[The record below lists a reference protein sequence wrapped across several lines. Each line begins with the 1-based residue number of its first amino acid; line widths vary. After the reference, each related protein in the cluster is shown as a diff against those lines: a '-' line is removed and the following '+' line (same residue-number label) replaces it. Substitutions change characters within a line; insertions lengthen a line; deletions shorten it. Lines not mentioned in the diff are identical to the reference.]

1 MVKQPEIG
9 GTASSLM
16 MMRMIV
22 APVTGELNRRRKV
35 RKNWWISKWIPVNL
49 SGESFMSALDFIK
62 SDDTS
67 DIAFDDVGATPG
79 EDAVV
84 RGSDYRFEGS
94 GYANVPNVK
103 GFTKATASKGSTRHS
118 QRHLKGVDQPSGSE
132 PIDVSDDIEASADQ
146 AMDVSKGKEKELVV
160 SSKKKKLIK
169 KGATPAIQGS
179 SVKSVESFEGSE
191 GQDIYVPNWGVKVGD
206 NFKDPTVCA
215 EALAHFAPPGVRSA
229 ISEMEADHLISR
241 MMLSSCNLSAF
252 LAEGVTRFAKG
263 MQEYEEASKKKD
275 KMKASIAAMK
285 NEIACFAEKEE
296 AWSKKVNDLS
306 KQHEI
311 EMSDFKKSF
320 EADREK
326 LKANREALF
335 VAVARTTSDNQW
347 LIEQGFQ
354 QVVTYLLHS
363 KEFNSA
369 LGEVYTKLLNLGK
382 HQGLIAGYKLH
393 ESGQPL
399 EKSPLFRPEASNV
412 FKGSVEQMERLTY
425 PYIHKVSACFG
436 KPLTVLQ
443 DLKPE
448 GLNEKVCSEVLDS
461 VSRKRSYSGDSDDT
475 TSGEPDASKDASLEA
490 SAVGGDGGAKAK
502 KLKKAKKA
510 KGEGSGVSKPSANA

>member
-191 GQDIYVPNWGVKVGD
+191 GQDIYVPNWGLRLVIILKIPLFVL
-206 NFKDPTVCA
+206 KLLLILLL
-215 EALAHFAPPGVRSA
+215 LA
-229 ISEMEADHLISR
+229 